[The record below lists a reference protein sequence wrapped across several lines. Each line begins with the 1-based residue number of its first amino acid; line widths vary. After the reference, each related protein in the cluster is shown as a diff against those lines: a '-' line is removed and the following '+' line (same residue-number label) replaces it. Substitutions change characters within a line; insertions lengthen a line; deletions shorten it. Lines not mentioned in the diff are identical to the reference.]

1 MQKSIY
7 AEWAS
12 SLSKLPQ
19 VKRFSTSSTRLTAQ
33 LAKFLATAV
42 GHRYPPPGRFRC
54 LSHPSN
60 LPSHFKA
67 WRYQRFWAG
76 YRLQLGGLP
85 LLTVGNLSNSPEL
98 EFLNKMPNPGILE
111 SRDLSWGDIYRFHV
125 QCLKIVLNVS
135 WDIFCNGINS
145 LISNTASCFEFWI
158 GLESYEYFIKIN
170 PTSYV
175 CWKSPCEFH
184 LQREVT

>member
-1 MQKSIY
+1 MEYLCRPSE
-7 AEWAS
+7 A
-12 SLSKLPQ
+12 
-19 VKRFSTSSTRLTAQ
+19 STR
-33 LAKFLATAV
+33 FCV
-42 GHRYPPPGRFRC
+42 IPGGYPPQDWQ
-54 LSHPSN
+54 S
-60 LPSHFKA
+60 LPC
-67 WRYQRFWAG
+67 AG
-76 YRLQLGGLP
+76 EELD
-85 LLTVGNLSNSPEL
+85 SNSEL

-135 WDIFCNGINS
+135 WDIFCNGMDS

-158 GLESYEYFIKIN
+158 GFESYEYFIKIN

-184 LQREVT
+184 LQKEVT